1 VIRIR
6 LALSTGSGIA
16 SAELSKAQPLTL
28 TATLSSSTG
37 RSMAGQLISFSV
49 NDELL
54 AGFNN
59 QAGTAQTNGDGVATI
74 GVLVGTKSGAG
85 NITATLTGAQSATV
99 SFTSA
104 GDADDVAPEAPIGS
118 LRLIADNL
126 QLGSGGTA
134 QVALSAVVLDP
145 NNILQPGVA
154 VQFAASSGEL
164 QVVSALTEA
173 DGVAKATLSSSVD
186 SSLRTI
192 TVTASVG
199 DKTATVEVDVV
210 GTSILISAPRSMVLS
225 DEVTMTADLTNFDG
239 KGIQGQ
245 TLTISSA
252 LANPITSSSLVTSGN
267 SGRVSFNYKAS
278 QGGTDE
284 IRVTGLGATAIAPV
298 IIQSDQFSFLNTEV
312 IEVPLGTEQQ
322 LSLEWLVNNL
332 PNAAK
337 ALNFTT
343 TRGQVGVMTGN
354 LTQISVDQTTN
365 AQGLATVL
373 VASDFAGFA
382 NISATEI
389 RAGAT
394 DLLTTQTQVEF
405 IATVPDNITVS
416 AFPAQLGPGEQS
428 VVRAVVRD
436 QNNNP
441 VKNRSVAFTL
451 DGAPGGL
458 IDPATAITDSQGLAS
473 TVFTADN
480 TTGAGS
486 GANLNVT
493 ATVLNTTP
501 AVSANTPV
509 AVGTRTLFFRFGTG
523 NSIQSPSNS
532 LFAQEFS
539 ILVSLSVI
547 TKVPGS
553 LYPIWQISNTG
564 TM

>member
-1 VIRIR
+1 MLRIRCYFAIIVLALLAACGGGGGTISDDDGGETTEVISIR
-6 LALSTGSGIA
+6 LALSTGSGVA
-16 SAELSKAQPLTL
+16 SVELSKAQPLTL

-74 GVLVGTKSGAG
+74 GVLVGSKSGAG
-85 NITATLTGAQSATV
+85 NITATLTGGQSATV

-104 GDADDVAPEAPIGS
+104 GDADDVAPEEPVGS

-134 QVALSAVVLDP
+134 HVALSAVVLDS

-199 DKTATVEVDVV
+199 DKTATVGVDVV

-245 TLTISSA
+245 TLTITSA
-252 LANPITSSSLVTSGN
+252 LANPISSSSLVTSGN
-267 SGRVSFNYKAS
+267 SGRVSFNYRAA

-284 IRVTGLGATAIAPV
+284 IRVTGLGATAIAPI

-312 IEVPLGTEQQ
+312 IEVPL
-322 LSLEWLVNNL
+322 SL
-332 PNAAK
+332 
-337 ALNFTT
+337 
-343 TRGQVGVMTGN
+343 
-354 LTQISVDQTTN
+354 IH
-365 AQGLATVL
+365 
-373 VASDFAGFA
+373 
-382 NISATEI
+382 I
-389 RAGAT
+389 
-394 DLLTTQTQVEF
+394 
-405 IATVPDNITVS
+405 
-416 AFPAQLGPGEQS
+416 
-428 VVRAVVRD
+428 
-436 QNNNP
+436 
-441 VKNRSVAFTL
+441 
-451 DGAPGGL
+451 
-458 IDPATAITDSQGLAS
+458 
-473 TVFTADN
+473 
-480 TTGAGS
+480 
-486 GANLNVT
+486 
-493 ATVLNTTP
+493 
-501 AVSANTPV
+501 
-509 AVGTRTLFFRFGTG
+509 
-523 NSIQSPSNS
+523 
-532 LFAQEFS
+532 
-539 ILVSLSVI
+539 
-547 TKVPGS
+547 
-553 LYPIWQISNTG
+553 
-564 TM
+564 

>member
-1 VIRIR
+1 MLRIRWYFAIIVLALLAACGGGGGTISDDDGGETTEVISIR
-6 LALSTGSGIA
+6 LALSTGSGVA
-16 SAELSKAQPLTL
+16 SVELSKAQPLTL

-85 NITATLTGAQSATV
+85 NITATLTGGNPLLLVLHPQEMQMMLRRKQPV
-99 SFTSA
+99 
-104 GDADDVAPEAPIGS
+104 GS

-252 LANPITSSSLVTSGN
+252 IANPITSSSLVTSGN

-343 TRGQVGVMTGN
+343 TQRTGWGN
-354 LTQISVDQTTN
+354 
-365 AQGLATVL
+365 
-373 VASDFAGFA
+373 
-382 NISATEI
+382 
-389 RAGAT
+389 
-394 DLLTTQTQVEF
+394 
-405 IATVPDNITVS
+405 
-416 AFPAQLGPGEQS
+416 
-428 VVRAVVRD
+428 
-436 QNNNP
+436 
-441 VKNRSVAFTL
+441 
-451 DGAPGGL
+451 DG
-458 IDPATAITDSQGLAS
+458 
-473 TVFTADN
+473 
-480 TTGAGS
+480 
-486 GANLNVT
+486 
-493 ATVLNTTP
+493 
-501 AVSANTPV
+501 
-509 AVGTRTLFFRFGTG
+509 
-523 NSIQSPSNS
+523 
-532 LFAQEFS
+532 
-539 ILVSLSVI
+539 
-547 TKVPGS
+547 
-553 LYPIWQISNTG
+553 
-564 TM
+564 